1 MEILRW
7 QGAGAPFSGD
17 DRFSQPAR
25 GARSVAARRPF
36 ARVHAGL
43 KPGTRKTQP
52 LRMRH
57 AAERTKKRRAYIRPG
72 VFKLAGVLRRRLA
85 LSHKWRVKVTEE

>member
-25 GARSVAARRPF
+25 GARSVAAWRPF

-52 LRMRH
+52 K
-57 AAERTKKRRAYIRPG
+57 RTGRQKKRRAYIRPG